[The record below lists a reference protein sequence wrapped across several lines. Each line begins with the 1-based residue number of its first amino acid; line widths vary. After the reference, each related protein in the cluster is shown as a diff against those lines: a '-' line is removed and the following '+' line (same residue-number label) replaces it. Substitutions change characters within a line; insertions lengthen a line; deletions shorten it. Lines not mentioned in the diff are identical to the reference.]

1 MLLLR
6 ILSPSDFWSLVHD
19 LIFIYENLYNLLFF
33 LTFLKFYHAECGI
46 VSSFINS
53 LGHLVS
59 PFNPKLMSFNSWK
72 FTWIILLIIFFHC
85 LEIMLFGGWAF
96 WYSDYIFKIF
106 SLKTQGTNFE
116 CPASCIKKKKK
127 KFCLFFFAHSLSFHN
142 LFSKLSIEFLCF
154 GSHVFNFRKF
164 LFVFYFLCH
173 ILLFFS
179 LLDAVS
185 PLLPVAFSCLW
196 VCSSLHSLLEA
207 FLPCFIVLSCSGLS
221 QML

>member
-6 ILSPSDFWSLVHD
+6 ILSPSEFWSLVHD

-53 LGHLVS
+53 FGHLVS

-127 KFCLFFFAHSLSFHN
+127 NSVSSFSLILCHFITYFPSFQLSFFVSALMCLISESSF
-142 LFSKLSIEFLCF
+142 LFSIFFVISYYFSLCWM
-154 GSHVFNFRKF
+154 R
-164 LFVFYFLCH
+164 C
-173 ILLFFS
+173 LLFCQ
-179 LLDAVS
+179 LLF
-185 PLLPVAFSCLW
+185 PVCGC
-196 VCSSLHSLLEA
+196 V
-207 FLPCFIVLSCSGLS
+207 VLYIPS
-221 QML
+221 